1 MGGPTSGQSSKE
13 SECAHK
19 GRREEFDPRDK
30 RAISL
35 SDWSKPHNNFGG
47 SRREEKAFGAADER
61 IAAFV
66 EAQEPIG
73 GVSDADADGFSDWP
87 QGMANFAQRERG
99 GSAEIQ
105 AVVAAPDL
113 KGGSKASRA
122 AREIEK
128 PGVLA
133 VALHELDALE
143 WFESPDE
150 DCRCGSSRFAHDI
163 EHEMRA
169 VIEKN
174 VGVAVGEIHRMN
186 ARSWAAKVMSGG
198 IAGRIGFRFHDA
210 PAETARGEIV
220 DDNFSDEEVR
230 QLDGISRKLSATE
243 TADH

>member
-1 MGGPTSGQSSKE
+1 V
-13 SECAHK
+13 
-19 GRREEFDPRDK
+19 
-30 RAISL
+30 
-35 SDWSKPHNNFGG
+35 
-47 SRREEKAFGAADER
+47 
-61 IAAFV
+61 FV
-66 EAQEPIG
+66 EAQESIR
-73 GVSDADADGFSDWP
+73 SASNTDADGFSDGP
-87 QGMANFAQRERG
+87 GRMAGFAQPERG

-105 AVVAAPDL
+105 PVVEAVDL

-150 DCRCGSSRFAHDI
+150 DGRGDSGALAHDI
-163 EHEMRA
+163 EHEVRA

-174 VGVAVGEIHRMN
+174 VGMTVGEIHRTN

-230 QLDGISRKLSATE
+230 QLDGISR
-243 TADH
+243 